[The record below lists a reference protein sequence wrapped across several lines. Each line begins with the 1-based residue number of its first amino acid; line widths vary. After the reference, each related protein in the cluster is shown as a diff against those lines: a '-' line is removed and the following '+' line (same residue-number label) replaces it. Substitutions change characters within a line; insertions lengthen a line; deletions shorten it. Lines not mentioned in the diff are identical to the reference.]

1 VNYKFDIEI
10 VLDAPI
16 GPIVAAYMD
25 AEHYV
30 HLHKDN
36 TSKYTVFEKLN
47 ENGLKIKA
55 RQYWKFLGCFAG
67 HECVSEYIPPTTFR
81 HYNFKPVPWWIP
93 SVHHLVKIQTTLN
106 HYPDDTQQKTI
117 SRTRVE
123 IDMPFWL
130 YPFRTWMKRWFRK
143 IKKRVSDEDMDM
155 ILRRGKI
162 FGRNNINS
170 YLVKSHFL
178 LYKEEFVRHFAAKP
192 IGE

>member
-1 VNYKFDIEI
+1 MNHKFDIEM

-16 GPIVAAYMD
+16 GPLVAAYMD

-36 TSKYTVFEKLN
+36 TSKYTVLEKLK
-47 ENGLKIKA
+47 ENGLKIRV
-55 RQYWKFLGCFAG
+55 RQYWKFLGYFAG
-67 HECVSEYIPPTTFR
+67 QECVSEYIPPATFR

-93 SVHHLVKIQTTLN
+93 SPHHLVTIQTTLN
-106 HYPDDTQQKTI
+106 HYPDDNQQKTI
-117 SRTRVE
+117 SRTRIE

-130 YPFRTWMKRWFRK
+130 YPFRKWMERWFWN
-143 IKKRVSDEDMDM
+143 IQKRVSDEDMHM
-155 ILRRGKI
+155 IMRREKI

-170 YLVKSHFL
+170 YLAKSQFL
-178 LYKEEFVRHFAAKP
+178 LYKEEFAKHFAAKP